1 MTRAVPGGGPGSPR
15 GDAGP
20 QPGTPAFDLPP
31 GGEKGRRSRLRHVLG
46 WASWPFFAWRPH
58 PLAGPPGAPR
68 AGGPGAI
75 RSIVHTGYALSAIA
89 FVMDL
94 WLWRGLYLRGAPLF
108 LLGHLVWISALVS
121 LLLLNSHFLQ
131 HLDGRW
137 LERLGVANL
146 LTLLRAAFLPLLLYL
161 LWLGRWSSAL
171 GVYAVLG
178 LTDVVDGAVA
188 RRRHE
193 ESKLGFVLDPFV
205 DILFH
210 SGVLVSLA
218 AVGVLSW
225 FTGALVATRYV
236 LLLGGCGVLYL
247 AKGEIWI
254 QPTPFGKV
262 TGLLISLL
270 TGLLLLVLGLERVT
284 PALRRS
290 IDTGLAILFAA
301 AVLHVLVIGRTNF
314 RRPAEQGVAVY
325 RRGWGLLIGRA
336 ARRRAADRDPDGRE

>member
-1 MTRAVPGGGPGSPR
+1 MTRTVPGGGPNTPGGDPGPRSDSPGSE
-15 GDAGP
+15 
-20 QPGTPAFDLPP
+20 LPP
-31 GGEKGRRSRLRHVLG
+31 ESAGGRPRRLRDVLG
-46 WASWPFFAWRPH
+46 WASWPFYAWRPH

-75 RSIVHTGYALSAIA
+75 RSIVHTGYALSAVA
-89 FVMDL
+89 FGMDL
-94 WLWRGLYLRGAPLF
+94 WLWRGIHLTGAPIF

-137 LERLGVANL
+137 LERLGAANL

-161 LWLGRWSSAL
+161 LWLGHWTAAL
-171 GVYAVLG
+171 VVYAVLG

-210 SGVLVSLA
+210 AGVLVSLA

-225 FTGALVATRYV
+225 YSGALVVVRYA

-262 TGLLISLL
+262 TGMLISLL
-270 TGLLLLVLGLERVT
+270 TGLLLLVLGMSRLT
-284 PALRRS
+284 PALGRA
-290 IDTGLAILFAA
+290 IDTGLAALFAA

-314 RRPAEQGVAVY
+314 RRPAEEGVAVY

-336 ARRRAADRDPDGRE
+336 ARRRDAERGPDGRK